1 MPSETPNL
9 LARFCRYVRVD
20 TEAREGSPSY
30 PSTPG
35 QLELGRMLVGE
46 LLELGLADAVQSKY
60 GIVTATIPANIDREV
75 PTIAWIAHVDTS
87 PETSGHGVVP
97 LVHHNYDG
105 RELVL
110 PGDPTKILG
119 PSSSPELN
127 DYLGKTIISTDG
139 TTLLG
144 ADNKAGVAVI
154 VETAAWLQAHPEVK
168 HGPIRV
174 CFTCDEEIGHGTDH
188 IDLAQLGAVVGY
200 TLDGG
205 REGEIEAETFSADK
219 ATITIHGINIH
230 PSIGKGKMLSAVR
243 LAGMFLERLPRQR
256 LTPETTEGREG
267 FIHPYQIEGGIA
279 KVTIGMLLR
288 DFDADELEEQ
298 ADLLRAIAHLLTLE
312 YPLAKIDVDVE
323 PQYRNMGE
331 GIAKDPRAM
340 AYALDAIRRAG
351 MEPIQMAI
359 RGGTDGSQLTAKGLP
374 TPNLFTSEHN
384 LHSPLE
390 WCCLEEMQ
398 LAVKMLVRLAERWTE
413 GD

>member
-1 MPSETPNL
+1 MTTL
-9 LARFCRYVRVD
+9 LERFCRYVRVD
-20 TEAREGSPSY
+20 TEAREGSPTY

-35 QLELGRMLVGE
+35 QLELGKMLAAE
-46 LLELGLADAVQSKY
+46 LLDMGLTDAVRSKY
-60 GIVTATIPANIDREV
+60 GIVTATIPSNLDRDV

-105 RELVL
+105 RDLVL
-110 PGDPTKILG
+110 PGDPSQILG
-119 PSSSPELN
+119 PSTSPDLN
-127 DYLGKTIISTDG
+127 DYLGKTIISSDG
-139 TTLLG
+139 RTLLG

-154 VETAAWLQAHPEVK
+154 VETAAWLRSHPDVK
-168 HGPIRV
+168 HGPIRI
-174 CFTCDEEIGHGTDH
+174 CFTCDEEIGRGTDH
-188 IDLAQLGAVVGY
+188 IDLAQLNAVVGY

-205 REGEIEAETFSADK
+205 RAGEIEAETFSADK
-219 ATITIHGINIH
+219 ATVVIRGINTH
-230 PSIGKGKMLSAVR
+230 PSMGKGKMLSAVR

-288 DFDADELEEQ
+288 DFDAEKLEEQ

-312 YPLAKIDVDVE
+312 YPLAKIEVE
-323 PQYRNMGE
+323 VKPQYRNMGE
-331 GIAKDPRAM
+331 GIAQDPRAM
-340 AYALDAIRRAG
+340 TYALDAIRRVG

-390 WCCLEEMQ
+390 WCCLEEMR
-398 LAVKMLVRLAERWTE
+398 LAVKMLVELAKRWTE
-413 GD
+413 GG